1 VAAKVDAIVNYSSK
15 FIRLS
20 SATHFVTRR
29 SVCVCEFYF
38 IAVKKISFA
47 VIAILIAHVAIAQQ
61 LSTEE
66 RKFLIDLLEADS
78 KKFLDNIENI
88 SDQQWNFKPS
98 SDAWSVAQISEHI
111 TLSEDLLYS
120 IAQKTLLT
128 PSDEKKAA
136 ALAGHEKELLVAV
149 MDRSSKSQAPEVL
162 KPNGKFGSK
171 KELIE
176 VFKAARQ
183 KTINYVKTNS
193 DPLKNHVARHPVFGE
208 LTAYQWLVF
217 IAGHAE
223 RHVAQLEE
231 VKKNVNFPKI

>member
-1 VAAKVDAIVNYSSK
+1 LKK
-15 FIRLS
+15 
-20 SATHFVTRR
+20 
-29 SVCVCEFYF
+29 SVL
-38 IAVKKISFA
+38 A
-47 VIAILIAHVAIAQQ
+47 VIAILIAHFSIAQQ
-61 LSTEE
+61 LSSEE

-78 KKFLDNIENI
+78 KKFLGNIENI

-98 SDAWSVAQISEHI
+98 PDAWSVAQISEHI
-111 TLSEDLLYS
+111 ALSEDLLYA

-128 PSDEKKAA
+128 PPEEEKAE

-149 MDRSSKSQAPEVL
+149 MDRSSKAEAPEVL
-162 KPNGKFGSK
+162 NPNGKFASK

-183 KTINYVKTNS
+183 QTINYVRTNS

-217 IAGHAE
+217 IAGHAD

-231 VKKNVNFPKI
+231 VKKNVNFPKM

>member
-1 VAAKVDAIVNYSSK
+1 MAAKVNAVVNHSSK

-20 SATHFVTRR
+20 SATNFVTTGP
-29 SVCVCEFYF
+29 VWVCEFYF
-38 IAVKKISFA
+38 LAVKKISFA
-47 VIAILIAHVAIAQQ
+47 VIAILIAHVTIAQQ

-66 RKFLIDLLEADS
+66 RVFLIDLLEADS
-78 KKFLDNIENI
+78 KKFLDNIENV

-98 SDAWSVAQISEHI
+98 PDAWSVAQISEHI

-120 IAQKTLLT
+120 IAQKTMLT
-128 PSDEKKAA
+128 PSDEKKAE

-149 MDRSSKSQAPEVL
+149 MDRSSKAQAPEVL
-162 KPNGKFGSK
+162 KPNGKFASK

-176 VFKAARQ
+176 VFKAARH

-217 IAGHAE
+217 IAGHAD

-231 VKKNVNFPKI
+231 VKKNINFPKI